1 MEQVK
6 TRTRYKSARSLQ
18 VNPIKLS
25 APMGATLAFLGVHRC
40 MPLMHGGQGCA
51 SFTKVFYTRHFAEP
65 IALQT
70 TAVTDVTAILDGG
83 DYSISESVKNI
94 GNKVTPELIG
104 LYTTGLTETKGDD
117 VSGIAA
123 RMEVPLVYV
132 NTPDYEGGLEQGWAA
147 ACSAMIRQLT
157 RVGTE
162 VDDNRLVLLPH
173 VSLTPLEVEKIADL
187 IAAFGFNVVTLPD
200 LSSSL
205 DGHLGEKQA
214 ALSSGGIRVEQ
225 IRDLASAGLVV
236 SVGASMIPCAAE
248 LLKKNSQIRH
258 HHFHH
263 LAGLSATDDLIKVLL
278 DETGFHAPPQQVGRW
293 RDRLRDTLLDSHF
306 ALGKTRFALT
316 GEPDHLAALAAV
328 IGEAGGQITLA
339 IAATDSPVLDSLRA
353 DRVLV
358 GDLGDAEDLA
368 AEYDLIIG
376 GTHVEALGDR
386 LGKGMVLR
394 GFPNWEQLG
403 NQLVHDCLYEGG
415 AYFLCEVAN
424 AITRHRHHG
433 SSDERI

>member
-1 MEQVK
+1 MEQLK
-6 TRTRYKSARSLQ
+6 TRTRYKSSRSLQ
-18 VNPIKLS
+18 INPFKLS
-25 APMGATLAFLGVHRC
+25 APMGATLAFLGVHQC
-40 MPLMHGGQGCA
+40 MPLMPGGQGSA

-94 GNKVTPELIG
+94 GNKVTPQLIG

-117 VSGIAA
+117 ISGIAK

-157 RVGTE
+157 SPADS
-162 VDDNRLVLLPH
+162 VDDNLLVLLPH

-187 IAAFGFNVVTLPD
+187 MTAFGFNVVTLPD

-225 IRDLASAGLVV
+225 IRDLASAGLVI
-236 SVGASMIPCAAE
+236 SVGASMIPCAEE
-248 LLKKNSQIRH
+248 LQKKNPQLRH
-258 HHFHH
+258 HHFPH
-263 LAGLSATDDLIKVLL
+263 LAGLVATDELIRMLL

-293 RDRLRDTLLDSHF
+293 RDRLRDALLDCHF
-306 ALGKTRFALT
+306 ALGKTRFILT
-316 GEPDHLAALAAV
+316 GEPDQIAALCA
-328 IGEAGGQITLA
+328 IISEAGGKVA
-339 IAATDSPVLDSLRA
+339 AVIAATDSSALDELKA
-353 DRVLV
+353 DRVMV

-368 AEYDLIIG
+368 ADYDLIIG
-376 GTHVEALGDR
+376 GTHVEALADR
-386 LGKGMVLR
+386 HGKAMVLR

-415 AYFLCEVAN
+415 AYFLCDVAN
-424 AITRHRHHG
+424 VITRHRHHG
-433 SSDERI
+433 GQ

>member
-1 MEQVK
+1 MA
-6 TRTRYKSARSLQ
+6 RIRHKSTKSLQ
-18 VNPIKLS
+18 INPFKLS
-25 APMGATLAFLGVHRC
+25 APMGATLAFLGVHQC

-94 GNKVTPELIG
+94 RNKVTPELIG

-123 RMEVPLVYV
+123 RMDVPLVYV
-132 NTPDYEGGLEQGWAA
+132 NTPDYEGGLEQGWASS
-147 ACSAMIRQLT
+147 CSAMIRQLT
-157 RVGTE
+157 QACTE

-173 VSLTPLEVEKIADL
+173 VSLTPIEVEKIADL
-187 IAAFGFNVVTLPD
+187 IAAFGFNVVILPD

-214 ALSSGGIRVEQ
+214 ALSSGGTRVEQ
-225 IRDLASAGLVV
+225 IRDLAAAGLVI
-236 SVGASMIPCAAE
+236 SVGASMISCAAE
-248 LLKKNSQIRH
+248 LLKKNPQMRH
-258 HHFHH
+258 HHFPH
-263 LAGLSATDDLIKVLL
+263 LAGLNATDELIKMLL
-278 DETGFHAPPQQVGRW
+278 AETGFHAPPQQIGRW
-293 RDRLRDTLLDSHF
+293 RDRLRDALLDCHF

-316 GEPDHLAALAAV
+316 GEADHLAALGA
-328 IGEAGGQITLA
+328 IIHEAGGTIAVA
-339 IAATDSPVLDSLRA
+339 IAATDSPALDDIAA
-353 DRVLV
+353 DRIMV

-368 AEYDLIIG
+368 ADYDLIIG
-376 GTHVEALGDR
+376 CTHVEALADR
-386 LGKGMVLR
+386 LGKGMLLR

-433 SSDERI
+433 GEG

>member
-1 MEQVK
+1 MA
-6 TRTRYKSARSLQ
+6 RIRHKSGKSLQ
-18 VNPIKLS
+18 INPFKLS
-25 APMGATLAFLGVHRC
+25 APMGATLAFLGVHQC

-70 TAVTDVTAILDGG
+70 TAVTDITAILDGG
-83 DYSISESVKNI
+83 DYSISESVRNI

-123 RMEVPLVYV
+123 RMDVPLVYV

-157 RVGTE
+157 NACND

-187 IAAFGFNVVTLPD
+187 IAAFGFNVVSLPD

-214 ALSSGGIRVEQ
+214 ALSSGGTRVEQ
-225 IRDLASAGLVV
+225 IRDLAAAGLVV
-236 SVGASMIPCAAE
+236 SVGASMLPCATE
-248 LLKKNSQIRH
+248 LLKKNPQMRH
-258 HHFHH
+258 HHFPH
-263 LAGLSATDDLIKVLL
+263 LAGLTATDDLIKELL
-278 DETGFHAPPQQVGRW
+278 AETGFHAPPQQVGRW
-293 RDRLRDTLLDSHF
+293 RDRLRDTLLDCHF

-316 GEPDHLAALAAV
+316 GEPDMLAALGAI
-328 IGEAGGQITLA
+328 IGEAGGKIAVA
-339 IAATDSPVLDSLRA
+339 IAATDSPALDRLGA
-353 DRVLV
+353 DRVMV

-368 AEYDLIIG
+368 ADYDVIIG
-376 GTHVEALGDR
+376 GTHVEALADR

-403 NQLVHDCLYEGG
+403 NQLVHDCLYQGG

-424 AITRHRHHG
+424 AITRHQHHG
-433 SSDERI
+433 KQ

>member
-1 MEQVK
+1 MEQLK
-6 TRTRYKSARSLQ
+6 TRTRHKPTKSLQ
-18 VNPIKLS
+18 VDPFKLS
-25 APMGATLAFLGVHRC
+25 APMGATLAFLGVHQC

-123 RMEVPLVYV
+123 RMDVPLVYV

-147 ACSAMIRQLT
+147 SCSAMIRQLT
-157 RVGTE
+157 RAATC

-200 LSSSL
+200 LSNSL

-225 IRDLASAGLVV
+225 IRDLATAGLVV
-236 SVGASMIPCAAE
+236 SVGASMSACAVE
-248 LLKKNSQIRH
+248 LQKKNPQMRH
-258 HHFHH
+258 HHFPH
-263 LAGLSATDDLIKVLL
+263 LAGLVATDELNKILL
-278 DETGFHAPPQQVGRW
+278 DETGFHAPPFQVGRW
-293 RDRLRDTLLDSHF
+293 RDRLRDALLDCHF
-306 ALGKTRFALT
+306 ALGKTRFAVT
-316 GEPDHLAALAAV
+316 GEPDQLAALTA
-328 IGEAGGQITLA
+328 IISEAGGKVA
-339 IAATDSPVLDSLRA
+339 VVIAATDSPALDDLKA
-353 DRVLV
+353 DRVMV
-358 GDLGDAEDLA
+358 GDLGDAEDQA
-368 AEYDLIIG
+368 SDYDLIIG
-376 GTHVEALGDR
+376 GTHVEALADR
-386 LGKGMVLR
+386 LGKGMLLR

-403 NQLVHDCLYEGG
+403 NQLVYDCLYEGG

-424 AITRHRHHG
+424 IITRHQHHG
-433 SSDERI
+433 KQR

>member
-1 MEQVK
+1 MARV
-6 TRTRYKSARSLQ
+6 RHKSSKSLQ
-18 VNPIKLS
+18 INPFKLS
-25 APMGATLAFLGVHRC
+25 APMGATLAFLGVHQC

-157 RVGTE
+157 QARAE
-162 VDDNRLVLLPH
+162 LDDNRLVLLPH
-173 VSLTPLEVEKIADL
+173 VSMTPLEVEKIADL
-187 IAAFGFNVVTLPD
+187 VAAFGFNVVTLPD

-225 IRDLASAGLVV
+225 IRDLAQAGLVI
-236 SVGASMIPCAAE
+236 SVGASMIPCAQE
-248 LLKKNSQIRH
+248 LLKKNPQIRH
-258 HHFHH
+258 HHFPH
-263 LAGLSATDDLIKVLL
+263 LAGLIATDELIKILL
-278 DETGFHAPPQQVGRW
+278 DETGFHAPPLQVGRW
-293 RDRLRDTLLDSHF
+293 RDRLRDALLDCHF
-306 ALGKTRFALT
+306 ALGKTCFALT
-316 GEPDHLAALAAV
+316 GEPDMLAALGA
-328 IGEAGGQITLA
+328 IIHEAGGKIAVA
-339 IAATDSPVLDSLRA
+339 IAATDSPALDVIQA
-353 DRVLV
+353 DRVMV
-358 GDLGDAEDLA
+358 GDLGDVEDLA
-368 AEYDLIIG
+368 ADYDLIIG
-376 GTHVEALGDR
+376 GTHVEALADR

-424 AITRHRHHG
+424 AVIRHQHHG
-433 SSDERI
+433 GE

>member
-1 MEQVK
+1 MA
-6 TRTRYKSARSLQ
+6 RIRHKSGKSLQ
-18 VNPIKLS
+18 INPFKLS
-25 APMGATLAFLGVHRC
+25 APMGATLAFLGVHQC

-51 SFTKVFYTRHFAEP
+51 SFTKVFFTRHFAEP

-70 TAVTDVTAILDGG
+70 TAVNDVTAILDGG
-83 DYSISESVKNI
+83 DYSISAAVKNI

-123 RMEVPLVYV
+123 RMDVPLVYV

-157 RVGTE
+157 NTSDSL
-162 VDDNRLVLLPH
+162 DDNCLVLLPH

-187 IAAFGFNVVTLPD
+187 ITAFGFNVVTLPD

-225 IRDLASAGLVV
+225 IRDLAQAGLVV
-236 SVGASMIPCAAE
+236 SVGASMLPCAAE
-248 LLKKNSQIRH
+248 LLRKNPQMRH
-258 HHFHH
+258 HHFPH
-263 LAGLSATDDLIKVLL
+263 LAGLTATDELIRMLL
-278 DETGFHAPPQQVGRW
+278 AETGFHAPPQQVGRW
-293 RDRLRDTLLDSHF
+293 RDRLRDALLDCHF
-306 ALGKTRFALT
+306 ALGRTRFALT
-316 GEPDHLAALAAV
+316 GEPDQLAALAT
-328 IGEAGGQITLA
+328 IINEAGGKVTTA
-339 IAATDSPVLDSLRA
+339 IAATDSPALDSLGA
-353 DRVLV
+353 ARVLV

-368 AEYDLIIG
+368 TDYDLIIG
-376 GTHVEALGDR
+376 GTHVEALADR
-386 LGKGMVLR
+386 LGKGTVLR

-415 AYFLCEVAN
+415 AYFLCELAN
-424 AITRHRHHG
+424 VISRHQHHG
-433 SSDERI
+433 GQR

>member
-1 MEQVK
+1 MEQLK
-6 TRTRYKSARSLQ
+6 TRIRHKSAKSLQ
-18 VNPIKLS
+18 VNPFKLS
-25 APMGATLAFLGVHRC
+25 APMGATLAFLGVHQC

-123 RMEVPLVYV
+123 RMDVPLVYV
-132 NTPDYEGGLEQGWAA
+132 NTPDYEGGLEQGWTA

-157 RVGTE
+157 RPATNVN
-162 VDDNRLVLLPH
+162 DNRLVLLPH
-173 VSLTPLEVEKIADL
+173 VSLTPIEVEKIADL
-187 IAAFGFNVVTLPD
+187 MAAFGFNVITLPD

-225 IRDLASAGLVV
+225 IRDLAQAGLVV
-236 SVGASMIPCAAE
+236 SIGASMSSCAEE
-248 LLKKNSQIRH
+248 LQKKNPQIRH
-258 HHFHH
+258 HHFPH
-263 LAGLSATDDLIKVLL
+263 LAGLVATDELIRILL

-293 RDRLRDTLLDSHF
+293 RDRLRDTLLDCHF
-306 ALGKTRFALT
+306 ALGKTRFAVT
-316 GEPDHLAALAAV
+316 GEPDQLAALCSIITEVGGKIAVV
-328 IGEAGGQITLA
+328 IG
-339 IAATDSPVLDSLRA
+339 ATDSPALDDLKA
-353 DRVLV
+353 DRVMV

-368 AEYDLIIG
+368 ADYDLIVG
-376 GTHVEALGDR
+376 GTHVEALADR
-386 LGKGMVLR
+386 LGKAMVLR
-394 GFPNWEQLG
+394 GFPNWEKLG

-424 AITRHRHHG
+424 AITRHQHHG
-433 SSDERI
+433 GQQ

>member
-6 TRTRYKSARSLQ
+6 TRSRYKSSRSLQ
-18 VNPIKLS
+18 INPFKLS
-25 APMGATLAFLGVHRC
+25 APMGATLAFLGVHQC

-83 DYSISESVKNI
+83 DYSISEAVKNI

-117 VSGIAA
+117 VSGIAK
-123 RMEVPLVYV
+123 RLEVPLVYV

-157 RVGTE
+157 NACSD
-162 VDDNRLVLLPH
+162 VDDNLLVLLPH

-187 IAAFGFNVVTLPD
+187 IAAFGFNVVILPD

-214 ALSSGGIRVEQ
+214 ALSSGGIRIEQ
-225 IRDLASAGLVV
+225 IRDLAQAGLVV
-236 SVGASMIPCAAE
+236 SVGASMIPCAQE
-248 LLKKNSQIRH
+248 LQKKNPQLRH
-258 HHFHH
+258 HHFPH
-263 LAGLSATDDLIKVLL
+263 LSGLVATDELIRMLL
-278 DETGFHAPPQQVGRW
+278 DETGFHGPPQQVGRW
-293 RDRLRDTLLDSHF
+293 RDRLRDALLDCHF
-306 ALGKTRFALT
+306 ALGKTRFILT
-316 GEPDHLAALAAV
+316 GEPDMLAALCA
-328 IGEAGGQITLA
+328 IISEAGGKVA
-339 IAATDSPVLDSLRA
+339 AVIAATDSAALDDLKA
-353 DRVLV
+353 ERVMV

-368 AEYDLIIG
+368 ADYDLIVG
-376 GTHVEALGDR
+376 GTHVEALADR

-415 AYFLCEVAN
+415 AYFLCELAN
-424 AITRHRHHG
+424 VITRHQHHG
-433 SSDERI
+433 GQ

>member
-1 MEQVK
+1 MEQLK
-6 TRTRYKSARSLQ
+6 TRIRHKSAKSLQ
-18 VNPIKLS
+18 VNPFKLS
-25 APMGATLAFLGVHRC
+25 APMGATLAFLGVHQC

-70 TAVTDVTAILDGG
+70 TAVTDVMAILDGG

-123 RMEVPLVYV
+123 RMDVPLVYV
-132 NTPDYEGGLEQGWAA
+132 NTPDYEGGLEQGWTA

-157 RVGTE
+157 RPATNVN
-162 VDDNRLVLLPH
+162 DNRLVLLPH
-173 VSLTPLEVEKIADL
+173 VSLTPIEVEKIADL
-187 IAAFGFNVVTLPD
+187 MAAFGFNVITLPD

-225 IRDLASAGLVV
+225 IRDLAQAGLVV
-236 SVGASMIPCAAE
+236 SIGASMSSCAEE
-248 LLKKNSQIRH
+248 LQKKNPQIRH
-258 HHFHH
+258 HHFPH
-263 LAGLSATDDLIKVLL
+263 LAGLVATDELIRILL

-293 RDRLRDTLLDSHF
+293 RDRLRDTLLDCHF
-306 ALGKTRFALT
+306 ALGKTRFAVT
-316 GEPDHLAALAAV
+316 GEPDQLAALCSIITEVGGKIAVV
-328 IGEAGGQITLA
+328 IG
-339 IAATDSPVLDSLRA
+339 ATDSPALDDLKA
-353 DRVLV
+353 DRVMV

-368 AEYDLIIG
+368 ADYDLIVG
-376 GTHVEALGDR
+376 GTHVEALADR
-386 LGKGMVLR
+386 LGKSMVLR
-394 GFPNWEQLG
+394 GFPNWEKLG

-424 AITRHRHHG
+424 AITRHQHHG
-433 SSDERI
+433 GQQ

>member
-1 MEQVK
+1 MA
-6 TRTRYKSARSLQ
+6 RIRHKSGKSLQ
-18 VNPIKLS
+18 INPFKLS
-25 APMGATLAFLGVHRC
+25 APMGATLAFLGVHQC

-70 TAVTDVTAILDGG
+70 TAVTDITAILDGG
-83 DYSISESVKNI
+83 DYSISEAVKNI

-123 RMEVPLVYV
+123 RMDVPLVYV

-157 RVGTE
+157 NACSD

-187 IAAFGFNVVTLPD
+187 IAAFGFNVVSLPD

-214 ALSSGGIRVEQ
+214 ALSSGGTRVEQ
-225 IRDLASAGLVV
+225 IRDLAAAGLVV
-236 SVGASMIPCAAE
+236 SVGASMLPCATE
-248 LLKKNSQIRH
+248 LLKKNPQMRH
-258 HHFHH
+258 HHFPH
-263 LAGLSATDDLIKVLL
+263 LAGLTATDELIKALL
-278 DETGFHAPPQQVGRW
+278 AETGFHAPPQQVGRW
-293 RDRLRDTLLDSHF
+293 RDRLRDTLLDCHF

-316 GEPDHLAALAAV
+316 GEPDMLAALGAI
-328 IGEAGGQITLA
+328 IGEAGGKVA
-339 IAATDSPVLDSLRA
+339 IAIASTDSPALDRLGA
-353 DRVLV
+353 GRVLV
-358 GDLGDAEDLA
+358 GDLGAAEDLA
-368 AEYDLIIG
+368 TDYDVIIG
-376 GTHVEALGDR
+376 GTHVEALADR

-403 NQLVHDCLYEGG
+403 NQLVDDCLYQGG

-424 AITRHRHHG
+424 AITRHQHHG
-433 SSDERI
+433 KQ

>member
-6 TRTRYKSARSLQ
+6 TRSRYKATKPLQ
-18 VNPIKLS
+18 INPFKLS
-25 APMGATLAFLGVHRC
+25 APMGATLAFLGVHQC

-51 SFTKVFYTRHFAEP
+51 SFTKVYFTRHFAEP
-65 IALQT
+65 IAIQT

-83 DYSISESVKNI
+83 DYSISEGVKNI
-94 GNKVTPELIG
+94 SKKVTPELIG
-104 LYTTGLTETKGDD
+104 LFTTGLTETKGDD

-123 RMEVPLVYV
+123 RLDVPLVHV

-157 RVGTE
+157 EVVEG
-162 VDDNRLVLLPH
+162 VDDNALVLLPH
-173 VSLTPLEVEKIADL
+173 VSMTPLEVEKIADL
-187 IAAFGFNVVTLPD
+187 IGAFGFNVVTLPD

-225 IRDLASAGLVV
+225 IRRLAQAGLVV
-236 SVGASMIPCAAE
+236 SVGASMHSCALE
-248 LLKKNSQIRH
+248 LLKKNPDMRH
-258 HHFHH
+258 HHFTH
-263 LAGLSATDDLIKVLL
+263 LAGLTATDELIKVLL
-278 DETGFHAPPQQVGRW
+278 EETGFQAPPHQVGRW
-293 RDRLRDTLLDSHF
+293 RDRLRDALLDCHF

-316 GEPDHLAALAAV
+316 GEPDHLAAQAAILNEGGGRVALVIAAV
-328 IGEAGGQITLA
+328 
-339 IAATDSPVLDSLRA
+339 DSPALDAIKANRI
-353 DRVLV
+353 LV
-358 GDLGDAEDLA
+358 GDLGDAENLA
-368 AEYDLIIG
+368 ADYDLIVG
-376 GTHVEALGDR
+376 GTHVEALADR
-386 LGKGMVLR
+386 LGKAMVLR

-424 AITRHRHHG
+424 AVTRHRHQHHG
-433 SSDERI
+433 SHT